1 MITPQSKFATLPT
14 CSLIIRPHVAI
25 SHWIST
31 WLLHRITT
39 GLHRIPTSL
48 HRVAILTHHMRI
60 ILLLLLLHHMVVWLI
75 VPHATLQPD
84 LLLAATTLVLHFFDN
99 ALEHVFQVHQHGL
112 VLGKGLNE
120 EFTGLDNRDGT
131 SLLDLLVTDVL
142 DAENYHFFLSM

>member
-1 MITPQSKFATLPT
+1 
-14 CSLIIRPHVAI
+14 
-25 SHWIST
+25 
-31 WLLHRITT
+31 
-39 GLHRIPTSL
+39 
-48 HRVAILTHHMRI
+48 MRI